1 MMAAKKKAKPKK
13 KATKKAAKK
22 KVVRKSARKPIKK
35 KVAKKAVRK
44 SSKKTAKKP
53 AKKTVKKTV
62 KKTAKKVAK
71 PAAPKPAP
79 APKEMMPK
87 PAAPKSEQ
95 QHMPMTKPV
104 TFTIDA
110 PYGWEVSLAASFNR
124 WEPQPMVKDA
134 DGMWRLTVNLSPGT
148 YQYRFLVDTEW
159 KDDPGNNQRVPNE
172 YGSYNSVVTVN

>member
-1 MMAAKKKAKPKK
+1 MAAKKKAKPKK

-22 KVVRKSARKPIKK
+22 KVVKKPARKPSKK
-35 KVAKKAVRK
+35 KVAKKAAKKAVK
-44 SSKKTAKKP
+44 TSSKKTAKRP
-53 AKKTVKKTV
+53 AKKSVKKAVKKTV
-62 KKTAKKVAK
+62 E
-71 PAAPKPAP
+71 PAAPKPSSVSKP
-79 APKEMMPK
+79 MMPK
-87 PAAPKSEQ
+87 PVAPKPEPQSI
-95 QHMPMTKPV
+95 PTTKPV

-134 DGMWRLTVNLSPGT
+134 DGIWRLTVNLSPGT

-159 KDDPGNNQRVPNE
+159 KDDHKNSQRVPNE